1 VKIRLVEREIIF
13 LRYNTVNLESFMS
26 ISTYK
31 GIVENGVIK
40 LEINVK
46 LPEKTEVYVI
56 VPEEKPKFDLAK
68 MAAEMPEDYTPNEES
83 Y

>member
-1 VKIRLVEREIIF
+1 
-13 LRYNTVNLESFMS
+13 MS
-26 ISTYK
+26 IPTYK

-46 LPEKTEVYVI
+46 LPEKTEVYVV

-68 MAAEMPEDYTPNEES
+68 MAAKMPKDYTPREEDFGEPVGKEAW
-83 Y
+83 

>member
-1 VKIRLVEREIIF
+1 M
-13 LRYNTVNLESFMS
+13 N

-31 GIVENGVIK
+31 GKVEKGRIK

-46 LPEKTEVYVI
+46 LPEQTEVYII

-68 MAAEMPEDYTPNEES
+68 MVAEMPEDYTLHEEDFGKPVGKEVW
-83 Y
+83 